1 MKIVRRESGTAAKWL
16 SEDKLRTGLQ
26 ALRYRTLGT
35 EIDKGLLF
43 KATVYIILINVA
55 FIYIKPILYMMT
67 TMVKDAKN
75 ILDPSVIWVPRS
87 IFLGH
92 LKEASEMLSYGSS
105 FLISLSLASSVAV
118 LQVFSCAVA
127 GYAFA
132 RLDFPLKKL
141 WEALLLF
148 TFIMPPQVTI
158 LPSIMLFKEFG
169 WLNTFLPMVVPAL
182 FGHGLKGAMF
192 VIIYRAFYSTLPKE
206 LDEAARIDGAGPF
219 RMFFRVMFPISR
231 SATVV
236 VMLFS
241 FVWNWNDFYFPSLF
255 MFTAENVPLSITL
268 ARMAGEMAVAEGAGE
283 ITVYAEAIKMAAS
296 FLIIMPLLV
305 VYLFAQRW
313 FIEGVERTGLVE

>member
-1 MKIVRRESGTAAKWL
+1 MVKRENIPASRWL
-16 SEDKLRTGLQ
+16 KEDTLRNGLQ
-26 ALRYRTLGT
+26 LLRYRVVGT

-43 KATVYIILINVA
+43 RAFVYVILINVA
-55 FIYIKPILYMMT
+55 FIYIKPILYMVT
-67 TMVKDAKN
+67 TMVKDARN
-75 ILDPSVIWVPRS
+75 ILDPAVIWVPKS
-87 IFLGH
+87 IYWGH
-92 LKEASEMLSYGSS
+92 LKEASEMLNYGKS
-105 FLISLSLASSVAV
+105 FLISISLASSVSI
-118 LQVFSCAVA
+118 LQVFSCAIA

-141 WEALLLF
+141 WGTLLLF
-148 TFIMPPQVTI
+148 TFIMPPQITI

-169 WLNTFLPMVVPAL
+169 WMNTFLPMVVPAL
-182 FGHGLKGAMF
+182 FGHGLKGALF

-219 RMFFRVMFPISR
+219 RLFFRVMLPISR

-236 VMLFS
+236 VVLFA

-268 ARMAGEMAVAEGAGE
+268 ARMAGEMANAEGGGE

-296 FLIIMPLLV
+296 FLIIMPLLII
-305 VYLFAQRW
+305 YLFAQRW

>member
-1 MKIVRRESGTAAKWL
+1 MKIVKRGSEAAARL
-16 SEDKLRTGLQ
+16 YSEDKLRQGLD
-26 ALRYRTLGT
+26 LLKYRLLGA

-43 KATVYIILINVA
+43 KLFVYVILINVA
-55 FIYIKPILYMMT
+55 FIYIKPILYMVT

-75 ILDPSVIWVPRS
+75 ILDPTVIWVPKTL
-87 IFLGH
+87 FLGH
-92 LKEASEMLSYGSS
+92 LQEASEMLNYGKS
-105 FLISLSLASSVAV
+105 FLISVSLASSVAV
-118 LQVFSCAVA
+118 LQVFSCAIA

-132 RLDFPLKKL
+132 RLDFPFKKV
-141 WEALLLF
+141 WGALLLF
-148 TFIMPPQVTI
+148 TFIMPPQITI
-158 LPSIMLFKEFG
+158 LPSIMLFKGFG

-206 LDEAARIDGAGPF
+206 LDEAARMDGAGPF

-236 VMLFS
+236 VVLFS

-268 ARMAGEMAVAEGAGE
+268 ARMAGEMKLAEGAGE

>member
-1 MKIVRRESGTAAKWL
+1 MRN
-16 SEDKLRTGLQ
+16 GLQ
-26 ALRYRTLGT
+26 LLRYRVVGT

-43 KATVYIILINVA
+43 RAFVYVILINVA
-55 FIYIKPILYMMT
+55 FIYIKPILYMVT
-67 TMVKDAKN
+67 TMVKDARN
-75 ILDPSVIWVPRS
+75 ILDPAVIWVPKS
-87 IFLGH
+87 IYWGH
-92 LKEASEMLSYGSS
+92 LKEASEMLNYGKS
-105 FLISLSLASSVAV
+105 FLISISLASSVSI
-118 LQVFSCAVA
+118 LQVFSCAIA

-141 WEALLLF
+141 WGTLLLF
-148 TFIMPPQVTI
+148 TFIMPPQITI

-169 WLNTFLPMVVPAL
+169 WMNTFLPMVVPAL
-182 FGHGLKGAMF
+182 FGHGLKGALF

-219 RMFFRVMFPISR
+219 RLFFRVMLPISR

-236 VMLFS
+236 VVLFA

-268 ARMAGEMAVAEGAGE
+268 ARMAGEMANAEGGGE

-296 FLIIMPLLV
+296 FLIIMPLLII
-305 VYLFAQRW
+305 YLFAQRW